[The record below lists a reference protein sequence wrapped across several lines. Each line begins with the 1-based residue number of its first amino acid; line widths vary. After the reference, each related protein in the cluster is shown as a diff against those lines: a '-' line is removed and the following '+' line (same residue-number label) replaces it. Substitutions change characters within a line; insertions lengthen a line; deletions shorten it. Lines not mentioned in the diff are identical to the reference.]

1 MNMKRL
7 PAIIL
12 LSLVFALLGGCV
24 QFESKR
30 GVEVNWKKAVTDKL
44 VKGRSARRD
53 VLEVLGPPSQVIA
66 LDNESAL
73 YYLFEHSDGEGMI
86 LIVYNRIQIDT
97 RYDRAIF
104 FFDENDVLTDYA
116 THLYPT
122 DEG

>member
-1 MNMKRL
+1 MKKL
-7 PAIIL
+7 PSTIL
-12 LSLVFALLGGCV
+12 LSFVLALLAGCV

-30 GVEVNWKKAVTDKL
+30 GVEVNWKKAVTEQL
-44 VKGRSARRD
+44 VQGQSTRRE
-53 VLEVLGPPSQVIA
+53 VLEILGPPSQVIG

-86 LIVYNRIQIDT
+86 LIVYNRVQIDT

-104 FFDENDVLTDYA
+104 FFDENDLLTDYA
-116 THLYPT
+116 THLHPT